1 MVLPLLSREEVE
13 ARIADGDLLVIRH
26 GYVLKLNS
34 WIAKHPGGDKAI
46 HHMVGRDATDEID
59 VYHEEATMR
68 KMDAF
73 RVGYVGTPW
82 KSFVPPLQG
91 GKFRTR
97 AEIEATKDS
106 EYVQPAP
113 RWAKDFNKDVSDSKA
128 AVIDKMLQ
136 KELESDLEKYPSLDP
151 ETQQHIHN
159 KFREL
164 FVELDEDGWF
174 QCNYWGYVREFS
186 RIGTFFA
193 LSYLFFTWRQ
203 SSLLLLAI
211 SATFLGLGWHQIV
224 FICHDAGHQAITHN
238 YYFDNL
244 MGIFLASYIG
254 GLSLTWWKRNHNVH
268 HIVTN
273 DPVHD
278 PDIQHLPFFAVSERL
293 FGSIYSTYYERWLWF
308 DKFSQAAI
316 QLQHYLYYP
325 ILCFGRF
332 NLYRLSWEHLLRGL
346 GPRHGKAAFFRWV
359 ELLGLA
365 VFQYWFFYRLCY
377 LTLSTA
383 AERWTFIMV
392 SHIATMPVHVQITL
406 SHFAQSTSNMGMD
419 ESFPQRQIRTTLD
432 VSCPAWFDWVH
443 GGLQFQAVHHLFPRM
458 PRHNFRAVQPRI
470 IRFCEELG
478 LHYTIFGFYK
488 GEEHVI
494 NHLRQIGEQA
504 KIFQACNEFCRQ
516 ELIGGEAPLLDEA
529 VAMVKE
535 EKAKASKQVPPIFA
549 AQRKT
554 L

>member
-1 MVLPLLSREEVE
+1 M
-13 ARIADGDLLVIRH
+13 IRH
-26 GYVLKLNS
+26 GHALKLNS

-59 VYHEEATMR
+59 VYHEDATLRM
-68 KMDAF
+68 MDIY
-73 RVGYVGTPW
+73 RVGRVETPW

-97 AEIEATKDS
+97 AEIEQAG
-106 EYVQPAP
+106 EAQYEQPHP
-113 RWAKDFNKDVSDSKA
+113 RWAKDFNPDIPDSEA
-128 AVIDKMLQ
+128 AAIDKMLQ
-136 KELESDLEKYPSLDP
+136 KELDSDLEKYPNLDP
-151 ETQQHIHN
+151 ETQQHIHK

-164 FVELDEDGWF
+164 FEELERDGWF

-186 RIGTFFA
+186 RIGTLFFCAWLFFGWRHSSLGWLA
-193 LSYLFFTWRQ
+193 LS
-203 SSLLLLAI
+203 A
-211 SATFLGLGWHQIV
+211 ACLGLGWHQIV

-238 YYFDNL
+238 YYADNL
-244 MGIFLASYIG
+244 LGITLASYIG

-278 PDIQHLPFFAVSERL
+278 PDIQHLPFFAVSQRL
-293 FGSIYSTYYERWLWF
+293 FGSVYSTYYEKWLWF
-308 DKFSQAAI
+308 DKASRFLIKA
-316 QLQHYLYYP
+316 QHYLYYP

-359 ELLGLA
+359 ELAGLA
-365 VFQYWFFYRLCY
+365 FFQYWFFYLVCY
-377 LTLSTA
+377 RSLSTA

-406 SHFAQSTSNMGMD
+406 SHFAQSTSNMGVD
-419 ESFPQRQIRTTLD
+419 ESFPQRQVRTTLD

-470 IRFCEELG
+470 IKFCEDLG
-478 LHYTIFGFYK
+478 LYYCIFGFYK

-494 NHLRQIGEQA
+494 NHLKQIAEQA

-516 ELIGGEAPLLDEA
+516 EIVGGETPLLDEA
-529 VAMVKE
+529 VAIVQD
-535 EKAKASKQVPPIFA
+535 EKGKRVAKAPPAVVSEPAIA
-549 AQRKT
+549 RCRKT
-554 L
+554 LPVETMS